1 MFDFPTAFAAA
12 ATAATSAP
20 AEGGDNPV
28 TGDTWL
34 IAAWNWL
41 CDLLRQIASAG
52 NEFACRILYD
62 ELGVKQLSPTAV
74 IVMLVIL
81 TLAILSGCWAAGIAQ
96 MRRHNRWLFFFF
108 GCVTFFIGPA
118 ILLFKLDIKGEKELQ
133 ATLAAAAAAKAEEE
147 KRKQELLAEA
157 RAEHGEAPTE
167 QVAADG
173 TVWNQDYFHSIMRK
187 PDGTPAGPWKARY
200 NDIDVTVLEIIEPL
214 EAFVQV
220 RMINLEGKEIV
231 GRIPYARLEE
241 WKPAPES

>member
-1 MFDFPTAFAAA
+1 MLFLHLAFAAPN
-12 ATAATSAP
+12 TAATTA
-20 AEGGDNPV
+20 AEGGDNPA

-34 IAAWNWL
+34 IAAWDWL
-41 CDLLRQIASAG
+41 CGIFGQIAGAA
-52 NEFACRILYD
+52 NEFACRVLYD
-62 ELGVKQLSPTAV
+62 DLAVKQLDPVAV
-74 IVMLVIL
+74 IVLLVIL

-96 MRRHNRWLFFFF
+96 MRRHNRWLFFLF
-108 GCVTFFIGPA
+108 GCVTFFVGPA
-118 ILLFKLDIKGEKELQ
+118 ILLFKLDINGEKELQ
-133 ATLAAAAAAKAEEE
+133 ATLAAAAAVKAEEE

-167 QVAADG
+167 QVADDG
-173 TVWNQDYFHSIMRK
+173 TVWNQPFFRSIMRN
-187 PDGTPAGPWKARY
+187 PDGTPAGPWKVRY
-200 NDIDVTVLEIIEPL
+200 NGIDVTVLEIIEPL